1 MQGSQRILNPKTKVF
16 ASKLIRTQPFSS
28 VGAKRT
34 TAIEI
39 NKNKFNVNSKP

>member
-1 MQGSQRILNPKTKVF
+1 MQSSQRVINPKTKVF
-16 ASKLIRTQPFSS
+16 ASKVIRTQPFSS

-39 NKNKFNVNSKP
+39 NKKKFNANSKL